1 MISFFFALKFLKIR
15 RISLLIMKFL
25 LLSLFVFTCSL
36 SSLVSAKYILGKEL
50 NSTSVAIFESNTKID
65 KQNPGTPLYIVSIDD
80 PLVKRLLAA
89 EKNFNDAVSESGLLA
104 QAFLKKRELELYE
117 FTPVAGSVLQKRCND
132 KPASSC
138 RKAVVCDGS
147 GQNAP
152 CSHCP
157 DSCKCTFYIH
167 GGGSTDC
174 CVEAWF
180 CS

>member
-1 MISFFFALKFLKIR
+1 
-15 RISLLIMKFL
+15 MKVL
-25 LLSLFVFTCSL
+25 LLSLFALTCSL
-36 SSLVSAKYILGKEL
+36 SSVVSGRYILGKEL
-50 NSTSVAIFESNTKID
+50 NSTSVAIFESDTKID
-65 KQNPGTPLYIVSIDD
+65 KYNPGTPLRIVSIDD

-89 EKNFNDAVSESGLLA
+89 EKNFNEAVAESGLLA
-104 QAFLKKRELELYE
+104 EAFLKRRELELYE

-138 RKAVVCDGS
+138 RKAAVCSSS

-157 DSCKCTFYIH
+157 DSCRCTFYIH
-167 GGGSTDC
+167 GGGGTNC
-174 CVEAWF
+174 CIEAWF